1 MNSQAY
7 TAFKQ
12 DAGDVEEAFFVKT
25 SRSEIPEAHELTWTD
40 TYFEETKTEGVI
52 AVFDLDYDL
61 ARKRIRFHQRFLLL
75 LTFVFYLIIF
85 YIAETFDDYGYGDVD
100 ISGVAVFVSVSV
112 YIICICG
119 LVACKLEKMF
129 LSIQGCHLA
138 VTQEGI
144 LKVTNGFPF
153 GSFFRTTTMVCY
165 VLFVLSCI
173 FVELNSIDT
182 RTHIFLL

>member
-1 MNSQAY
+1 
-7 TAFKQ
+7 
-12 DAGDVEEAFFVKT
+12 
-25 SRSEIPEAHELTWTD
+25 LTWTD

-61 ARKRIRFHQRFLLL
+61 ACKRIRFHQRFLLF
-75 LTFVFYLIIF
+75 LTFVFYLVIF

-100 ISGVAVFVSVSV
+100 SGPASVFVSVSV

-138 VTQEGI
+138 VTQEGV

-153 GSFFRTTTMVCY
+153 GSFFRTTTMVRY
-165 VLFVLSCI
+165 VFCAQQW
-173 FVELNSIDT
+173 FCGT
-182 RTHIFLL
+182 